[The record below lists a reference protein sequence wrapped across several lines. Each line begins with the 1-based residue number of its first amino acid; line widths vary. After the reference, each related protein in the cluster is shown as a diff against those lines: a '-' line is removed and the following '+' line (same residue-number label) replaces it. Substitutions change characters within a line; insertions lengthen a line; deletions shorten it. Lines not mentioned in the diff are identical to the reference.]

1 MGGAAGRGGQAG
13 NAAMIQYQQLDA
25 FSQHLVVEKGLA
37 ENTVSAYMADLQRF
51 CAHMAGSG
59 NGVQLH
65 REAITGYLAARRQEG
80 IAARS
85 TARELAAIKAFC
97 RFLSERGELGADP
110 SLHVQSPTPGQRLP
124 SVLTYD
130 EVERLLQAPDTTTAG
145 GKRDAALL
153 EVIYATGLRASELT
167 GLRLADI
174 DLAGGSVKARGKGG
188 KERFIPLG
196 ELAVLQLDDYL
207 AEGRPVLLKQ
217 HRTSDLFVNRSGR
230 AMTRQSV
237 WKIVKK
243 YVQWA
248 GIDKPISPH
257 TLRHSF
263 ATHLLEGGADL
274 RSLQQLLGHADI
286 STTQIYTHIVQQRLR
301 TVYQTYHPRP

>member
-1 MGGAAGRGGQAG
+1 MGHH
-13 NAAMIQYQQLDA
+13 QQLDA
-25 FSQHLVVEKGLA
+25 FAQHLVVEKGLA
-37 ENTVSAYMADLQRF
+37 ANTVSAYMADLQRF
-51 CAHMAGSG
+51 CA
-59 NGVQLH
+59 
-65 REAITGYLAARRQEG
+65 YLAEGDTAPSLRREG
-80 IAARS
+80 ITAYLAVRRESGISARS

-97 RFLSERGELGADP
+97 RFLSERGELHADP
-110 SLHVQSPTPGQRLP
+110 SLQVQTPAQWHRLP

-153 EVIYATGLRASELT
+153 EVIYATGLRASELV

-174 DLAGGSVKARGKGG
+174 DMAGGYVKARGKGG

-207 AEGRPVLLKQ
+207 AEGRPRLLKH

-248 GIDKPISPH
+248 RIDKSISPH

-274 RSLQQLLGHADI
+274 RALQQLLGHADI

-301 TVYQTYHPRP
+301 AVYQTYHPRP

>member
-1 MGGAAGRGGQAG
+1 
-13 NAAMIQYQQLDA
+13 MIHHQQIDA

-37 ENTVSAYMADLQRF
+37 ANTVSAYMADLQRF
-51 CAHMAGSG
+51 C
-59 NGVQLH
+59 V
-65 REAITGYLAARRQEG
+65 YLADRGVGLSLQRETITAYLAERRQAG
-80 IAARS
+80 ITARS

-97 RFLSERGELGADP
+97 RFLSERGELSADP
-110 SLHVQSPTPGQRLP
+110 SLHVQSPAQWQRLP

-153 EVIYATGLRASELT
+153 EVIYATGLRASELV

-174 DLAGGSVKARGKGG
+174 DLAGGYVKARGKGG
-188 KERFIPLG
+188 KERFVPLG
-196 ELAVLQLDDYL
+196 ELAILQLSDYL
-207 AEGRPVLLKQ
+207 AEGRPQLLKQ

-230 AMTRQSV
+230 ALSRQSV

-248 GIDKPISPH
+248 GIEKSISPH

-274 RSLQQLLGHADI
+274 RALQQLLGHADI
-286 STTQIYTHIVQQRLR
+286 GTTQIYTHIVQQRLR

>member
-1 MGGAAGRGGQAG
+1 
-13 NAAMIQYQQLDA
+13 MIGHQQLDA

-37 ENTVSAYMADLQRF
+37 ANTVSAYMADLQRF
-51 CAHMAGSG
+51 CDHMAA
-59 NGVQLH
+59 VDFPLH
-65 REAITGYLAARRQEG
+65 REAITYYLSARRQDG

-85 TARELAAIKAFC
+85 TARELSAIKAFC
-97 RFLSERGELGADP
+97 RYLNERGELHTDP
-110 SLHVQSPTPGQRLP
+110 SLYVQTPNLSQRLP
-124 SVLTYD
+124 SVLTYE
-130 EVERLLQAPDTTTAG
+130 EVESLLQAPDTMTAG

-153 EVIYATGLRASELT
+153 EVMYATGLRASELV
-167 GLRLADI
+167 GLRLADV
-174 DLAGGSVKARGKGG
+174 DMAGGYVKARGKGG

-207 AEGRPVLLKQ
+207 ASGRPELLKQ
-217 HRTSDLFVNRSGR
+217 RQTSDLFLNRSGR
-230 AMTRQSV
+230 AMSRQSV

-257 TLRHSF
+257 TLRHAF

-286 STTQIYTHIVQQRLR
+286 ATTQIYTHIVQQRLR
-301 TVYQTYHPRP
+301 TVYHTYHPRP

>member
-1 MGGAAGRGGQAG
+1 
-13 NAAMIQYQQLDA
+13 MIHHQQLDA

-37 ENTVSAYMADLQRF
+37 ANTVSAYMADLQRF
-51 CAHMAGSG
+51 CAYTAEQDVGRP
-59 NGVQLH
+59 LH
-65 REAITGYLAARRQEG
+65 RETIIAYLATRREDG
-80 IAARS
+80 ITARS

-97 RFLSERGELGADP
+97 RFLSERGELYVDP
-110 SLHVQSPTPGQRLP
+110 SRHVQSPRQGQRLP

-130 EVERLLQAPDTTTAG
+130 EVERLLQAPDTTTSG

-153 EVIYATGLRASELT
+153 EVIYATGLRASELV
-167 GLRLADI
+167 GLRIANV
-174 DLAGGSVKARGKGG
+174 DLAGGYVKVRGKGG
-188 KERFIPLG
+188 KERLIPLG
-196 ELAVLQLDDYL
+196 EVAILQLDDYL
-207 AEGRPVLLKQ
+207 VAGRPQLLKQ

-230 AMTRQSV
+230 AMSRQSV

-248 GIDKPISPH
+248 GIEKPISPH

-286 STTQIYTHIVQQRLR
+286 GTTQIYTHIVQQRLQ

>member
-1 MGGAAGRGGQAG
+1 
-13 NAAMIQYQQLDA
+13 MIRHQQLDA

-37 ENTVSAYMADLQRF
+37 ANTVSAYMADLQRF
-51 CAHMAGSG
+51 CDHVAAVDMTSP
-59 NGVQLH
+59 LH
-65 REAITGYLAARRQEG
+65 REAITHYLNTRRQDG
-80 IAARS
+80 ITARS
-85 TARELAAIKAFC
+85 TARELSAIKAFC
-97 RFLSERGELGADP
+97 RFLNERGELHSDP
-110 SLHVQSPTPGQRLP
+110 SREMQTPTLLQRLP
-124 SVLTYD
+124 SVLTYE
-130 EVERLLQAPDTTTAG
+130 EVESLLQAPDTTTAG

-153 EVIYATGLRASELT
+153 EVMYATGLRASELT

-174 DLAGGSVKARGKGG
+174 DLAGGSIKVRGKGG

-207 AEGRPVLLKQ
+207 ASGRPPLLKQ
-217 HRTSDLFVNRSGR
+217 RQSPDLFLNRSGR
-230 AMTRQSV
+230 AMSRQSV

-248 GIDKPISPH
+248 RIDKAISPH

-274 RSLQQLLGHADI
+274 RSLQQLLGHADMT
-286 STTQIYTHIVQQRLR
+286 TTQIYTHIVQQRLQ
-301 TVYQTYHPRP
+301 TVYRTYHPRP

>member
-1 MGGAAGRGGQAG
+1 MARQS
-13 NAAMIQYQQLDA
+13 QLGA

-37 ENTVSAYMADLQRF
+37 TNTVAAYMADLQRF
-51 CAHMAGSG
+51 YDYVAVTEMASP
-59 NGVQLH
+59 LH
-65 REAITGYLAARRQEG
+65 REAIVSYLRARRQDG
-80 IAARS
+80 ITARS
-85 TARELAAIKAFC
+85 TARELSAIKAFC
-97 RFLSERGELGADP
+97 RFLNERGELHSDP
-110 SLHVQSPTPGQRLP
+110 SREMQTPTLLQRLP
-124 SVLTYD
+124 SVLTYE
-130 EVERLLQAPDTTTAG
+130 EVESLLQAPDTTTAG

-153 EVIYATGLRASELT
+153 EVMYATGLRASELT

-174 DLAGGSVKARGKGG
+174 DLVGGCIKVLGKGG
-188 KERFIPLG
+188 KERFLPLG

-207 AEGRPVLLKQ
+207 ASGRPPLLKQ
-217 HRTSDLFVNRSGR
+217 RQSPDLFLNRSGR
-230 AMTRQSV
+230 AMSRQSV

-248 GIDKPISPH
+248 RIDKAISPH

-286 STTQIYTHIVQQRLR
+286 TTTQIYTHIVQQRLQ
-301 TVYQTYHPRP
+301 TVYHTYHPRP

>member
-1 MGGAAGRGGQAG
+1 MTRH
-13 NAAMIQYQQLDA
+13 QQLDA

-37 ENTVSAYMADLQRF
+37 ANTVSAYMADLQRF
-51 CAHMAGSG
+51 CDHAAAADVASP
-59 NGVQLH
+59 LH
-65 REAITGYLAARRQEG
+65 REAIASYLSARRQDG
-80 IAARS
+80 MTARS
-85 TARELAAIKAFC
+85 TARELSAIKAFC
-97 RFLSERGELGADP
+97 RFLNERGELPTDP
-110 SLHVQSPTPGQRLP
+110 SLHVQAPRLSQRLP
-124 SVLTYD
+124 SVLTYA
-130 EVERLLQAPDTTTAG
+130 EVESLLRAPDTTTAG

-153 EVIYATGLRASELT
+153 EVMYATGLRASELV

-174 DLAGGSVKARGKGG
+174 DLDGGSVKARGKGG
-188 KERFIPLG
+188 KERFMPLG

-207 AEGRPVLLKQ
+207 TSGRPSLLRQ
-217 HRTSDLFVNRSGR
+217 RQTSDLFLNRSGR
-230 AMTRQSV
+230 AMSRQSV

-286 STTQIYTHIVQQRLR
+286 ATTQIYTHIVQQRLR
-301 TVYQTYHPRP
+301 TVYHTYHPRP

>member
-1 MGGAAGRGGQAG
+1 
-13 NAAMIQYQQLDA
+13 MIQHQQLDA

-37 ENTVSAYMADLQRF
+37 ANTVSAYMADLQRF
-51 CAHMAGSG
+51 CTYMAGPG
-59 NGVQLH
+59 GGVQLH
-65 REAITGYLAARRQEG
+65 REAITGYVAARRQEG

-97 RFLSERGELGADP
+97 RFLSERGELRADP
-110 SLHVQSPTPGQRLP
+110 SLHVQSPTPWQRLP

-153 EVIYATGLRASELT
+153 EVIYATGLRASELV

-174 DLAGGSVKARGKGG
+174 DMAGGYVKARGKGG
-188 KERFIPLG
+188 QERFIPLG

-207 AEGRPVLLKQ
+207 VGGRPQLLKQ

-230 AMTRQSV
+230 AITRQSV

-248 GIDKPISPH
+248 GIEKSISPH

-301 TVYQTYHPRP
+301 TVYQAYHPRP

>member
-1 MGGAAGRGGQAG
+1 MNRH
-13 NAAMIQYQQLDA
+13 QQLDA

-37 ENTVSAYMADLQRF
+37 ANTVSAYMADLQRF
-51 CAHMAGSG
+51 CDHAATSEISAP
-59 NGVQLH
+59 LH
-65 REAITGYLAARRQEG
+65 REAIASYLSARRQDG
-80 IAARS
+80 ITARS
-85 TARELAAIKAFC
+85 TARELSAIKAFC
-97 RFLSERGELGADP
+97 RFLNERGELHTDP
-110 SLHVQSPTPGQRLP
+110 SRDVQTPNLSQRLP

-130 EVERLLQAPDTTTAG
+130 EVELLLQAPDTTTAG

-153 EVIYATGLRASELT
+153 EVMYATGLRASELT

-174 DLAGGSVKARGKGG
+174 DLSGGYVKARGKGG
-188 KERFIPLG
+188 KERLIPLG
-196 ELAVLQLDDYL
+196 ELAVFQLDDYL
-207 AEGRPVLLKQ
+207 ASGRPPLLKQ
-217 HRTSDLFVNRSGR
+217 HRSSDLFLNRSGR
-230 AMTRQSV
+230 AMSRQSV

-248 GIDKPISPH
+248 RIDKPISPH

-286 STTQIYTHIVQQRLR
+286 ATTQIYTHIVQQRLR
-301 TVYQTYHPRP
+301 TVYHTYHPRP

>member
-1 MGGAAGRGGQAG
+1 MCVRAERSE
-13 NAAMIQYQQLDA
+13 MTRHQQLDA

-37 ENTVSAYMADLQRF
+37 ANTVSAYMADLQRF
-51 CAHMAGSG
+51 CDHAAAADVASP
-59 NGVQLH
+59 LH
-65 REAITGYLAARRQEG
+65 REAIASYLSARRQDG
-80 IAARS
+80 MTARS
-85 TARELAAIKAFC
+85 TARELSAIKAFC
-97 RFLSERGELGADP
+97 RFLNERGELPTDP
-110 SLHVQSPTPGQRLP
+110 SLHVQAPRLSQRLP
-124 SVLTYD
+124 SVLTYA
-130 EVERLLQAPDTTTAG
+130 EVESLLRAPDTTTAG

-153 EVIYATGLRASELT
+153 EVMYATGLRASELV

-174 DLAGGSVKARGKGG
+174 DLDGGSVKARGKGG
-188 KERFIPLG
+188 KERFMPLG

-207 AEGRPVLLKQ
+207 TSGRPPLLKQ
-217 HRTSDLFVNRSGR
+217 RQTSDLFLNRSGR
-230 AMTRQSV
+230 AMSRQSV

-286 STTQIYTHIVQQRLR
+286 ATTQIYTHIVQQRLR
-301 TVYQTYHPRP
+301 TVYHTYHPRP

>member
-1 MGGAAGRGGQAG
+1 MTHH
-13 NAAMIQYQQLDA
+13 QQLDA

-37 ENTVSAYMADLQRF
+37 ANTVSAYMADLQRF
-51 CAHMAGSG
+51 CDYASVADMARP
-59 NGVQLH
+59 LH
-65 REAITGYLAARRQEG
+65 REAITSYLSARRQEG
-80 IAARS
+80 ITARS
-85 TARELAAIKAFC
+85 TARELSAIKAFC
-97 RFLSERGELGADP
+97 RFLNERGELYSD
-110 SLHVQSPTPGQRLP
+110 SSRDVQTPNLSQRLP
-124 SVLTYD
+124 SVLTYE
-130 EVERLLQAPDTTTAG
+130 EVESLLQAPDTTTAR

-153 EVIYATGLRASELT
+153 EVMYATGLRASELA

-174 DLAGGSVKARGKGG
+174 DLSGGSVKARGKGG

-196 ELAVLQLDDYL
+196 EVAVLQLDDYL
-207 AEGRPVLLKQ
+207 ANGRPPLLKQ
-217 HRTSDLFVNRSGR
+217 RRTAALFLNRSGQ
-230 AMTRQSV
+230 AMSRQSV

-286 STTQIYTHIVQQRLR
+286 TTTQIYTHIVQQRLR
-301 TVYQTYHPRP
+301 TVYHTYHPRP